1 MLCRGNGM
9 RRFFRWFGLVVF
21 GAVVLAVVAY
31 LVSRWMPVPR
41 ADADALALVEA
52 PRPMAGRNGFAAL
65 WSLKYDI
72 PVAEAERLLADDVVR
87 FDASRAWTDEDE
99 VPPHRSVLEDY
110 PLLESEAD
118 GGMLCRTSGADCLQ
132 QVRTRLDALVP
143 VMASRS
149 VLEARVAALDGY
161 DYFRNPFPARPDM
174 PLPAFQPLV
183 HAHTAHAY
191 AFARGDHEAGL
202 RGVCRNASIARKMVA
217 SGDNL
222 IGGVL
227 GTALMDA
234 SADLFVEMLVELPV
248 DRPLPEACEDAFRP
262 DGAMV
267 AGLCPTMIGEGK
279 FALGTFRVLNAAG
292 QPWHRKLKTDLFLD
306 QHKTMAMSAR
316 RHAWFCGPQ
325 AEALVRADVSLDGH
339 VPLHGGWTFSCLG
352 NPVGCMLDNIAA
364 PSLAGYAERFQD
376 AEARLR
382 VVAAW
387 RTLRAQRNDERP
399 LVERLDEWQKA
410 HATGRRIRVGAGGD
424 GLEIDLLN
432 DRQGSEFSLPLSF
445 DGMGGRLR

>member
-1 MLCRGNGM
+1 MLRFSRG
-9 RRFFRWFGLVVF
+9 FSLFVF

-41 ADADALALVEA
+41 AEADALALVEA
-52 PRPMAGRNGFAAL
+52 PRPMVGRNGFAAL
-65 WSLKYDI
+65 WALKYEI
-72 PVAEAERLLADDVVR
+72 AVVEAERLLAHELVR
-87 FDASRAWTDEDE
+87 FDASPVWTDGNE
-99 VPPHRSVLEDY
+99 VPPNRSVLDDY
-110 PLLESEAD
+110 PMLEAEAD
-118 GGMLCRTSGADCLQ
+118 AGMLCRTRGADCLQ
-132 QVRTRLDALVP
+132 QVRMRLDALVP

-149 VLEARVAALDGY
+149 ALEARVAALDDY

-174 PLPAFQPLV
+174 PLPAFQSLL

-191 AFARGDHEAGL
+191 AYALGDHEAGL

-227 GTALMDA
+227 GVALMDA
-234 SADLFVEMLVELPV
+234 SADLFIEMLAELPV
-248 DRPLPEACEDAFRP
+248 DRPLPDACEDAFRP
-262 DGAMV
+262 DGAMI

-306 QHKTMAMSAR
+306 QHKTMAMGAR

-339 VPLHGGWTFSCLG
+339 APLHGGWTFACLG
-352 NPVGCMLDNIAA
+352 NPVGCTLDNIAA

-399 LVERLDEWQKA
+399 LVERLDEWQKT
-410 HATGRRIRVGAGGD
+410 HAAGRRIRVRAGGD

-432 DRQGSEFSLPLSF
+432 DRQGSQFSLPLSF
-445 DGMGGRLR
+445 DGMGGRPR